1 MLGTGESARFA
12 RAQYIVTVPKP
23 VITYRRSFRFH
34 ASPEKLWDRI
44 EELDQFEL
52 WFPWLTDFSFD
63 GDGLSAG
70 TVLTGVVS
78 PPLPYRMRLR
88 VELDRSERPT
98 SIDATIGGDL
108 TGNAH
113 IHIRPDAD
121 GAMAEV
127 SWSVEML
134 QPIMRIAWRFG
145 RPLLQWGHDRVVEIT
160 VANFR
165 PRIEGA

>member
-1 MLGTGESARFA
+1 MLRTSESARFA
-12 RAQYIVTVPKP
+12 KAQHRITVPKP
-23 VITYRRSFRFH
+23 VIAYRSSFRFD
-34 ASPEKLWDRI
+34 ASPKQLWDRI

-52 WFPWLTDFSFD
+52 WFPWLSDFRFD

-70 TVLTGVVS
+70 TVLNGVVT
-78 PPLPYRMRLR
+78 PPLPYRMQLR
-88 VELDRSERPT
+88 IEIDQSERPS

-113 IHIRPDAD
+113 IRIHPVPD

-127 SWSVEML
+127 SWSVEMR
-134 QPIMRIAWRFG
+134 QPIMRIACRLG

-165 PRIEGA
+165 QRIEGA

>member
-1 MLGTGESARFA
+1 M
-12 RAQYIVTVPKP
+12 VPKP
-23 VITYRRSFRFH
+23 VIAYRGRFRFD
-34 ASPEKLWDRI
+34 ASPRQLWDRI

-70 TVLTGVVS
+70 TVLTGVVT
-78 PPLPYRMRLR
+78 PPLPYRMQLR
-88 VELDRSERPT
+88 IEIDQSERP
-98 SIDATIGGDL
+98 SSVDATIGGDL
-108 TGNAH
+108 TGTAQ
-113 IHIRPDAD
+113 IRIQPVPE

-127 SWSVEML
+127 SWSVEMR
-134 QPIMRIAWRFG
+134 QPIMRIACRFG

-165 PRIEGA
+165 HRIEGA